1 VAQVPVQ
8 IGLRRLRAV
17 APIQPEAPGLRRRRA
32 AGDSECMWAG
42 EKNDV
47 LSSRIVAYFTP
58 SVTIFFF
65 FLKKTSKQ
73 IKSKFEK

>member
-17 APIQPEAPGLRRRRA
+17 APVQPEAPGLRRRRA
-32 AGDSECMWAG
+32 AGDSEYG

-47 LSSRIVAYFTP
+47 LRSRWLHTLRQV
-58 SVTIFFF
+58 SQFFF